1 MIAGAW
7 LSSPAS
13 SRGRIGRLKTKLISD
28 GSVVSPCGEP
38 NTTPNAPSS
47 LAAPSS
53 FPGSKNPASLD
64 AGSTRALEARRQE
77 GKEYKNAM

>member
-28 GSVVSPCGEP
+28 GSGGVSLRRAEYDAERALELG
-38 NTTPNAPSS
+38 SS
-47 LAAPSS
+47 LVFSR
-53 FPGSKNPASLD
+53 SKNPASLD
-64 AGSTRALEARRQE
+64 TRSTRALEARGQE
-77 GKEYKNAM
+77 GKEYENAM